1 MFIGMTRLG
10 GLLLALVLV
19 LAACGGGSDPV
30 AAEPEPAATE
40 PEPPATPEPTVEP
53 TAEPTVEPTAVP
65 TADAAPDSLRAES
78 VDQVLDVVLDTING
92 DRELSEADYESF
104 FAPSF
109 RGLVPYVAFGDVNA
123 QLSPLAPWTLVEP
136 LLQAP
141 SAARF
146 LVESVAGDRFSVD
159 IRITDEGVT
168 DLLLQPWTEPPSNL
182 DEALT
187 LLEDSGEFAYLIA
200 EITPDNECRR
210 IEERDADRPMPLGS
224 VFKLLVLGAVV
235 DEVEAG
241 RISWDDPVTIQDELD
256 SYPSGVTQDVPA
268 GETMTVQELAGEM
281 ISISDNTA
289 TDHLLHLVG
298 RDTVEAAQA
307 AWGIEDP
314 SRNQPFLS
322 TKELFQI
329 KLDPELRDR
338 YLAADVDER
347 RSILSELESVPLVPL
362 EELGTDWSAP
372 IEIETLEWFATPAD
386 ICRVLAR
393 LALDAEAR
401 AILEL
406 EPGPLPP
413 DPERWARVGFKGGSE
428 PGVLAAAYLL
438 TDTDGRTFT
447 LTTAVWNTD
456 RVLDGFALGGAL
468 TELLDG
474 FDAE

>member
-19 LAACGGGSDPV
+19 LAACGGGSDLV
-30 AAEPEPAATE
+30 AAEPEPAATDTAVAE
-40 PEPPATPEPTVEP
+40 PEPTA
-53 TAEPTVEPTAVP
+53 TAEPTVEPTA
-65 TADAAPDSLRAES
+65 AAAPDGLRAES
-78 VDQVLDVVLDTING
+78 VDQVLEVVLGTING

-104 FAPSF
+104 FAATF
-109 RGLVPYVAFGDVNA
+109 RGQVPYAAFGEVNA
-123 QLSPLAPWTLVEP
+123 QLNPSAPWTLVEP

-141 SAARF
+141 SAGSF
-146 LVESVAGDRFSVD
+146 LVENAVGDQFSVD
-159 IRITDEGVT
+159 IRIADEGVT
-168 DLLLQPWTEPPSNL
+168 DLLLQPWVAPPSNL
-182 DEALT
+182 EDALS

-210 IEERDADRPMPLGS
+210 IEERDADRSMPLGS

-235 DEVEAG
+235 DEVDAG

-268 GETMTVQELAGEM
+268 GETMTVRELAGQM

-298 RDTVEAAQA
+298 RDTVEAAQGT
-307 AWGIEDP
+307 WGIEDP

-329 KLDPELRDR
+329 KLDPKLRAR

-362 EELGTDWSAP
+362 EELTTDWSAP
-372 IEIETLEWFATPAD
+372 IEIEALEWFATPDD

-393 LALDAEAR
+393 LSLDTEAR
-401 AILEL
+401 AVLEL
-406 EPGPLPP
+406 DPGPLPP

-428 PGVLAAAYLL
+428 PGVLAAGYLL
-438 TDTDGRTFT
+438 VDTEGRTFT
-447 LTTAVWNTD
+447 LTTAVWNTE
-456 RVLDGFALGGAL
+456 RVLDEFALGGAL
-468 TELLDG
+468 TQLRDG
-474 FDAE
+474 FEVG